1 MVISVIYA
9 ATRCGYCVQVID
21 GNEIV
26 YEYTAGNH
34 ERESQSFV
42 DPRSPNAVNLRQL
55 KRWAKQTA
63 DQIANE
69 WRIPLNRV
77 EYDPDPE
84 AQLDAIP
91 C

>member
-1 MVISVIYA
+1 MSSVIYA
-9 ATRCGYCVQVID
+9 ATRCGYSVQAID
-21 GNEIV
+21 GGEIV

-34 ERESQSFV
+34 QKESQAVV

-63 DQIANE
+63 DQIAE
-69 WRIPLNRV
+69 EREIPANQI
-77 EYDPDPE
+77 ECDPDLQTE
-84 AQLDAIP
+84 LDAIP